1 VDWHRLSA
9 RRPAIPFFDGG
20 DGSRGT
26 FSLRIGVNWNENFY
40 HTCARGAN
48 DNAGGEG
55 FWGRNI
61 FGCSRLGAGAC
72 KFFGVG

>member
-26 FSLRIGVNWNENFY
+26 FNLRICVNWNENFY
-40 HTCARGAN
+40 HMGAWGAN
-48 DNAGGEG
+48 DNRLETG
-55 FWGRNI
+55 FLGTEY
-61 FGCSRLGAGAC
+61 FGCIELLLLA
-72 KFFGVG
+72 